1 MSKNV
6 FVCSIYACVCSC
18 VFTESRR
25 GHRMSCCHS
34 PLYAPGTEFLTE
46 LSTRLASQWHP
57 GIFLSL
63 PIPSRR
69 LWAFLVMPCISCS
82 FWGALPS
89 SPHAVWWGLL
99 PPTIPPTP
107 EKQSCIGHYINID
120 GIYTL
125 GPLFNAK
132 NQLESHIHKDTYSI
146 TLSVEVAIRDGIAGS
161 IHQAVF
167 ITTECC
173 SMFKRLRDG
182 KLELSSWFESS
193 ERFCCMRN
201 TRFPEVCT

>member
-1 MSKNV
+1 MCVHRVPKRTSNV
-6 FVCSIYACVCSC
+6 LLSFSTLCPWDRVSHWTLNEAGQPVASRDLLVSTHPIKEAVGIPGHALH
-18 VFTESRR
+18 FTW
-25 GHRMSCCHS
+25 
-34 PLYAPGTEFLTE
+34 FL
-46 LSTRLASQWHP
+46 
-57 GIFLSL
+57 
-63 PIPSRR
+63 
-69 LWAFLVMPCISCS
+69 
-82 FWGALPS
+82 GALPS

-146 TLSVEVAIRDGIAGS
+146 TLSVEVAIRDGIVGS
-161 IHQAVF
+161 IHHAVF